1 MFFTE
6 SYSCAVSLFY
16 VHTTTWPRLRRIS
29 RVDRSER
36 FEHVSEYVL
45 LMGKV
50 DYHDS
55 FIVTKRVTHVASCI
69 LRWRVVCMKDYPD
82 NRKDCDESLSG
93 ALCCRTALF
102 AITIWLVICT
112 QFKAKYMIILPQGEV
127 QPLTSPAIEKL
138 ESIVLEVARYTA
150 ISALYCR

>member
-1 MFFTE
+1 MICLRPQSGSSVPFDIQTLYRLCFSQ

-55 FIVTKRVTHVASCI
+55 FIVTKWVTHVASCI

-102 AITIWLVICT
+102 AITIGLVICT
-112 QFKAKYMIILPQGEV
+112 RFKAKYIIILPQGERFSRWHHR
-127 QPLTSPAIEKL
+127 L
-138 ESIVLEVARYTA
+138 
-150 ISALYCR
+150 